1 VIPRTQMVCRA
12 VAKVHDQIKAST
24 RPDLPLIWSEFN
36 ASYMNEP
43 DVTDTEFMGPW
54 LADTIRQCDGLV
66 DVMSYWTFSDVFE
79 EQGVVKRPFYGGFG
93 LLAEDDLPKPSFN
106 AFKLLHRLGDARVPA
121 DAKDV
126 LVTRRQDGSLAIAV
140 WNLSLPEETGAQ
152 EDITLQLKGL
162 TGTHTAT
169 LDLVDADH
177 GSLRKAYA
185 AMGSP
190 IDPTQAQIQSL
201 RKAAELP
208 PSVSLP
214 IHEGRIDLKLAPKAL
229 ALIEIR

>member
-1 VIPRTQMVCRA
+1 
-12 VAKVHDQIKAST
+12 
-24 RPDLPLIWSEFN
+24 LIWSEFN

-66 DVMSYWTFSDVFE
+66 DMMSYWTFSDVFE

-93 LLAEDDLPKPSFN
+93 LMAEDDLPKPSFN
-106 AFKLLHRLGDARVPA
+106 AFKLLHRLGDTRVPA

-140 WNLSLPEETGAQ
+140 WNLSLPEEKG
-152 EDITLQLKGL
+152 EEENITLQLTGL

-190 IDPTQAQIQSL
+190 TDPTQAQIQSL
-201 RKAAELP
+201 RKVAELP
-208 PSVSLP
+208 PPVSLP
-214 IHEGRIDLKLAPKAL
+214 IHDGRIDLKLAPKAL

>member
-1 VIPRTQMVCRA
+1 
-12 VAKVHDQIKAST
+12 
-24 RPDLPLIWSEFN
+24 
-36 ASYMNEP
+36 
-43 DVTDTEFMGPW
+43 
-54 LADTIRQCDGLV
+54 
-66 DVMSYWTFSDVFE
+66 
-79 EQGVVKRPFYGGFG
+79 VVKRPFYGGFG
-93 LLAEDDLPKPSFN
+93 LMAEDDLPKPSFN
-106 AFKLLHRLGDARVPA
+106 AFKLLHRLGDTRVPA
-121 DAKDV
+121 DARDV

-140 WNLSLPEETGAQ
+140 WNLSLPEEKGEQ
-152 EDITLQLKGL
+152 ENITLQLAGL

-190 IDPTQAQIQSL
+190 IDPTQTQIQSL

-208 PSVSLP
+208 PPVSLP

-229 ALIEIR
+229 ALIEVR

>member
-1 VIPRTQMVCRA
+1 
-12 VAKVHDQIKAST
+12 
-24 RPDLPLIWSEFN
+24 
-36 ASYMNEP
+36 
-43 DVTDTEFMGPW
+43 MGPW

-66 DVMSYWTFSDVFE
+66 DMMSYWTFSDVFE

-106 AFKLLHRLGDARVPA
+106 AFKLLHHLGDARVPA

-126 LVTRRQDGSLAIAV
+126 LVTRRRDGSLAIAV
-140 WNLSLPEETGAQ
+140 WNLSLPEEKGA
-152 EDITLQLKGL
+152 EKDITLQLQGL
-162 TGTHTAT
+162 TGTHSAT

-190 IDPTQAQIQSL
+190 TDPTQAQIRL
-201 RKAAELP
+201 LKKAAELP
-208 PSVSLP
+208 PAVSLA